1 MADSKKVSKNN
12 AKPKPRQ
19 KSKSPAA
26 TSEPTA
32 TPENAAADLAAST
45 TANIKPKFEMM
56 SIDLKKHS
64 LKKSV
69 QYNDISSVA
78 KKLKDR
84 LSKAAKRLSD
94 PTISLPPTP
103 PPSSCCSDKSESD
116 MPQQEVTA
124 NTMLSE
130 SDWSNT
136 KPISLRNL
144 QLLKQYLIFV
154 SKESTEISFKDHS
167 IQLSLSNADESM
179 EPSTESAK
187 SARCGATLIESYVHE
202 ASNMDKELHLSRTE
216 DGRSQSRS
224 TSRIDRKRPGRPP
237 KSQLTHELAHE
248 DKSESGQRIR
258 MKRKSIHRHSSAG
271 HSTNSIL
278 SAHHHLKKKNIQCIC
293 SSPHEEIESMV
304 QCDDCYRYLH
314 LECLEL
320 NDAAL
325 TETFRCPSCF
335 LSLGSC
341 TGKNA
346 KLLSAITWRYAAQW
360 KSQRLALKSQDAA
373 NTDDEDAEEY
383 DDDDFS
389 SAMEIDS
396 SPLSRFNFTAANA
409 ANSSSHS
416 TSDKASVSSS
426 TTPPPLHLH
435 DDDDGYSTDLPGPET
450 PTDWPDV
457 SSESRFSSQDST
469 ASEVTTPSES
479 LSLDPFD
486 AKEDGQLV
494 LDPESLEILSRL
506 AYLQSLDSV
515 KKELFA
521 PNASDV
527 FLCENSSNNSNV
539 TVASPQAPRFAA
551 NVPPS
556 DICSQDLSEFSFD
569 SGPFWEPLF

>member
-1 MADSKKVSKNN
+1 MSKNN

-19 KSKSPAA
+19 KSKFPAVA
-26 TSEPTA
+26 TEGTVVSETA
-32 TPENAAADLAAST
+32 VEPISSIIT
-45 TANIKPKFEMM
+45 TTTNIKPDSEMI
-56 SIDLKKHS
+56 SIDLKKHR

-94 PTISLPPTP
+94 PAISLPPTP
-103 PPSSCCSDKSESD
+103 PPSCSDKSESD
-116 MPQQEVTA
+116 MPQQKAQEEAA

-130 SDWSNT
+130 SDWSNS
-136 KPISLRNL
+136 KPISLHNL

-154 SKESTEISFKDHS
+154 SKESTDISFKDHS
-167 IQLSLSNADESM
+167 IQFSPLNVNESID
-179 EPSTESAK
+179 PSTESER

-202 ASNMDKELHLSRTE
+202 ASNMDKELHLSRPE
-216 DGRSQSRS
+216 DGRSYSR
-224 TSRIDRKRPGRPP
+224 SRIDRKRPGRPP
-237 KSQLTHELAHE
+237 KSQLNGEVAAD
-248 DKSESGQRIR
+248 DKSESNQRIR
-258 MKRKSIHRHSSAG
+258 MKRKSIQRHSSTTNTTNNTA
-271 HSTNSIL
+271 HST
-278 SAHHHLKKKNIQCIC
+278 HQHLKKKNIQCIC

-389 SAMEIDS
+389 SAMDIDS
-396 SPLSRFNFTAANA
+396 SPLSKFNFTASNTFNHETSATA
-409 ANSSSHS
+409 S
-416 TSDKASVSSS
+416 T

-457 SSESRFSSQDST
+457 SSESRFSSQESS
-469 ASEVTTPSES
+469 ASEVTTPNEN
-479 LSLDPFD
+479 LFLDPFD
-486 AKEDGQLV
+486 TKEDGQLV

-527 FLCENSSNNSNV
+527 FLCENLSNNSTV
-539 TVASPQAPRFAA
+539 PVASPQAPRFAA

>member
-1 MADSKKVSKNN
+1 MADMKKVSKNN

-19 KSKSPAA
+19 KSKSP
-26 TSEPTA
+26 T
-32 TPENAAADLAAST
+32 AAAEVSLAQEILVEFKATKS
-45 TANIKPKFEMM
+45 IKPDSDMI
-56 SIDLKKHS
+56 SIDLKKHTS
-64 LKKSV
+64 KKCI
-69 QYNDISSVA
+69 QRNDISSVA

-84 LSKAAKRLSD
+84 LSKAAKQLSD
-94 PTISLPPTP
+94 PAMSLPPTP
-103 PPSSCCSDKSESD
+103 PPSYGDKSELD
-116 MPQQEVTA
+116 MPQEAATTA

-130 SDWSNT
+130 SDWSNN

-154 SKESTEISFKDHS
+154 SKESTEISFKERS
-167 IQLSLSNADESM
+167 IQLSLSNRDEST
-179 EPSTESAK
+179 EPSTESER

-202 ASNMDKELHLSRTE
+202 ASNMDKELHLSRPE
-216 DGRSQSRS
+216 ESRS
-224 TSRIDRKRPGRPP
+224 HSRLTSRLDRKRPGRPP
-237 KSQLTHELAHE
+237 KSQSTNEVSVDEKA
-248 DKSESGQRIR
+248 ESSQRIR
-258 MKRKSIHRHSSAG
+258 MKRKSIQRHPSTSHATNTSI
-271 HSTNSIL
+271 HST
-278 SAHHHLKKKNIQCIC
+278 HHHLKKKNIQCIC
-293 SSPHEEIESMV
+293 SSPHDEIQSMV
-304 QCDDCYRYLH
+304 QCDDCFRYLH
-314 LECLEL
+314 LDCLEL

-389 SAMEIDS
+389 TAMEIDS
-396 SPLSRFNFTAANA
+396 SPLSRFNFTAATVG
-409 ANSSSHS
+409 NSSNS
-416 TSDKASVSSS
+416 TAA
-426 TTPPPLHLH
+426 TPPPLHLH

-457 SSESRFSSQDST
+457 SSESRFSSQDSS
-469 ASEVTTPSES
+469 ASEVTTPNEN
-479 LSLDPFD
+479 LFLDPFD
-486 AKEDGQLV
+486 TKEDGQLV

-527 FLCENSSNNSNV
+527 FLCENLSNNSTV
-539 TVASPQAPRFAA
+539 PVASQAPRFAA
-551 NVPPS
+551 NAPPS

>member
-1 MADSKKVSKNN
+1 MKSIAITTKSNKSVMADTKKVSKNN

-19 KSKSPAA
+19 KSKSP
-26 TSEPTA
+26 TA
-32 TPENAAADLAAST
+32 TAEAPEIPVEYTAT
-45 TANIKPKFEMM
+45 TTNIKPDSDMI
-56 SIDLKKHS
+56 SIDLKEHAM
-64 LKKSV
+64 KKCTRP
-69 QYNDISSVA
+69 NDISSVA

-94 PTISLPPTP
+94 PAISLPPTP
-103 PPSSCCSDKSESD
+103 PPSYGDKSELK
-116 MPQQEVTA
+116 VTATA
-124 NTMLSE
+124 NTMLSK
-130 SDWSNT
+130 SDWPNN

-144 QLLKQYLIFV
+144 ELLKQYLIFV
-154 SKESTEISFKDHS
+154 SKESTEISFKDRS
-167 IQLSLSNADESM
+167 IQLSLSNREESI
-179 EPSTESAK
+179 EPLTESER

-202 ASNMDKELHLSRTE
+202 ASNMDKELHLSRPE
-216 DGRSQSRS
+216 DGRSQSRL
-224 TSRIDRKRPGRPP
+224 TSRLDRKRPGRPP
-237 KSQLTHELAHE
+237 KSQSTNEVSVDEKA
-248 DKSESGQRIR
+248 ESSQRIR
-258 MKRKSIHRHSSAG
+258 MKRKSIQRHSSTSHA
-271 HSTNSIL
+271 TNTSV
-278 SAHHHLKKKNIQCIC
+278 HTTHHLKKKNIQCIC
-293 SSPHEEIESMV
+293 SSPHDEIETMV
-304 QCDDCYRYLH
+304 QCDDCFRYLH

-389 SAMEIDS
+389 AAMEIDS
-396 SPLSRFNFTAANA
+396 SPLSKFNFTAATA
-409 ANSSSHS
+409 GNSSSR
-416 TSDKASVSSS
+416 TAA
-426 TTPPPLHLH
+426 TPPPLHLH

-457 SSESRFSSQDST
+457 SSESRFSSQDSS
-469 ASEVTTPSES
+469 ASEVTTPNEN
-479 LSLDPFD
+479 LFLDPFD
-486 AKEDGQLV
+486 TKEDGQLV

-527 FLCENSSNNSNV
+527 FLCENLSNSS
-539 TVASPQAPRFAA
+539 TVPIASPQAPRFAA
-551 NVPPS
+551 NAPPS

>member
-1 MADSKKVSKNN
+1 MADAKKVSKNN

-19 KSKSPAA
+19 RSKSSAAISEPAA
-26 TSEPTA
+26 TSE
-32 TPENAAADLAAST
+32 NAAVNLATST
-45 TANIKPKFEMM
+45 TTTKPEFEMM

-103 PPSSCCSDKSESD
+103 PPSSYCNDKSGSD

-124 NTMLSE
+124 NTMLSK
-130 SDWSNT
+130 SDWSNS

-154 SKESTEISFKDHS
+154 SKESTDISFKDHS
-167 IQLSLSNADESM
+167 IGLSLSNAKETM
-179 EPSTESAK
+179 EPTTESEK

-202 ASNMDKELHLSRTE
+202 ASNMDKELHLSRPE
-216 DGRSQSRS
+216 DGRSHSRS

-237 KSQLTHELAHE
+237 KSQLTNELAVE
-248 DKSESGQRIR
+248 DKSESSQRIR
-258 MKRKSIHRHSSAG
+258 MKRKSIHRHSSASPG
-271 HSTNSIL
+271 SNSIH

-396 SPLSRFNFTAANA
+396 SPLSRFNFTAASV
-409 ANSSSHS
+409 ANSPHYPA
-416 TSDKASVSSS
+416 SDKASVTST

-457 SSESRFSSQDST
+457 SSESRFSSQDSS

-527 FLCENSSNNSNV
+527 FLCENS
-539 TVASPQAPRFAA
+539 
-551 NVPPS
+551 
-556 DICSQDLSEFSFD
+556 
-569 SGPFWEPLF
+569 